1 MEINYTNGSFI
12 NTFAWYETRCW
23 ERGGQAREEHWKG
36 GGFPVRP
43 GFCHC
48 ARGLYFLKNNT
59 NGKKE
64 VIKIEQMVRKRRKPL
79 VKKHKSIQEICRL
92 ARKNGMSYGEYVS
105 KTKQ

>member
-1 MEINYTNGSFI
+1 MKHAVGSAEDKRAKSI
-12 NTFAWYETRCW
+12 GKAGDSRLDRDFA
-23 ERGGQAREEHWKG
+23 
-36 GGFPVRP
+36 P
-43 GFCHC
+43 